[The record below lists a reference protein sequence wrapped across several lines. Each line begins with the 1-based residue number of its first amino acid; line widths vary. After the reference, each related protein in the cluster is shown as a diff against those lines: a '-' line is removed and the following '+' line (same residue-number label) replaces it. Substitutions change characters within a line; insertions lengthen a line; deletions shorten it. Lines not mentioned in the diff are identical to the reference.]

1 MLKLNLMFN
10 KKSQLIT
17 LVSSLTI
24 ASAIVIAS
32 PIIAWKVQPQ
42 STTDQSIINYE
53 DPSGYQDAHSNFKI
67 SAYAKLLQAI
77 GFDADMDFR
86 TITNSYLTRS
96 LKQLNLDQ
104 KYQIKV
110 ASGSNQSNL
119 VELSLSDLHTRA
131 TTSIQIENFNWNARV
146 NTVNEI
152 NVDPASFQWDIQRWI
167 QQKLPLALADYQPNY
182 QPLLDLNS
190 QAIKSL
196 VKNFKYQTSTIWYEG
211 QNPEALNR
219 NYQYDQKW
227 FEFKFVPV
235 ANSQQVALKIILK
248 PQKADFVVKH
258 FAYQSAQDQWIQV
271 KTEQQNL
278 QMETTVNEWRGS
290 DLTINPIDQPD
301 RTIYNQPLSL
311 IFSGKVKAKPLKQ
324 KLLYSP
330 SELTYFSQND
340 FKKFWQIAPLQNVL
354 EVNQDL
360 FQQFF
365 PKVKANFSFV
375 FVDGRDNNLPPYPLQ
390 DAYLKVD
397 DEIVDFDDLNY
408 LKIIPQVE
416 INGHYYRFDNSDR
429 SLWIRKDQLLTLND
443 LAAFKN
449 PVAFIKAQ
457 APWKQTLIE
466 QMHPDLINNIK
477 TWFSDPVANAN
488 LESQIRQLA
497 KQVDP
502 NQVETSFI
510 IKSNP
515 NYPDYQPD
523 ADLDH
528 IQANFEFPNQQL
540 AIKQLTTTKPYFQPA
555 QTLNLTANVFS
566 TTYQNQ
572 IHYFHLA
579 NANDNRPWKWNLKSL
594 DYNDRQF
601 RWNWNFDRN
610 AGLIKISFQA
620 DFSWASPKPYPN
632 NQDPNATVVLT
643 LTPQDFN

>member
-1 MLKLNLMFN
+1 MFN
-10 KKSQLIT
+10 KKSQLIC
-17 LVSSLTI
+17 LASSLTI
-24 ASAIVIAS
+24 ASAIVIVS
-32 PIIAWKVQPQ
+32 PIVSQKLQPQ
-42 STTDQSIINYE
+42 STNQPVINYE
-53 DPSGYQDAHSNFKI
+53 DPTGYQDSHSNFKI
-67 SAYAKLLQAI
+67 SAYGTLLQAI
-77 GFDADMDFR
+77 GFDPDMDFR
-86 TITNSYLTRS
+86 TITNNYLTRS

-110 ASGSNQSNL
+110 VSGSNQSNL
-119 VELSLSDLHTRA
+119 VELSLNDLSTKT

-152 NVDPASFQWDIQRWI
+152 SVDPASVEWNTERWI
-167 QQKLPLALADYQPNY
+167 QQKLPLALGDYQPNY
-182 QPLLDLNS
+182 EPLLNLNS

-211 QNPEALNR
+211 QNPESLER
-219 NYQYDQKW
+219 NYQSDQQW

-235 ANSQQVALKIILK
+235 ANTPQVALKISLK

-258 FAYQSAQDQWIQV
+258 FTYQAAQDQWIQV
-271 KTEQQNL
+271 KTDQQDL
-278 QMETTVNEWRGS
+278 QMETTINDWKGFN
-290 DLTINPIDQPD
+290 LTINPIDQPD
-301 RTIYNQPLSL
+301 RPIYNRPLSL
-311 IFSGKVKAKPLKQ
+311 IFNGKVKAKPWKQ

-340 FKKFWQIAPLQNVL
+340 FKKFWQIKPLQNVL

-365 PKVKANFSFV
+365 PQLKAKFSFV
-375 FVDGRDNNLPPYPLQ
+375 FVDGRNNNLPFYPVQ
-390 DAYLKVD
+390 DAYLNVD
-397 DEIVDFDDLNY
+397 DEIVDFDDVNY

-416 INGHYYRFDNSDR
+416 INGRYYRFDNNDR
-429 SLWIRKDQLLTLND
+429 SLRIRKDQFLTLND
-443 LAAFKN
+443 LDAFKN
-449 PVAFIKAQ
+449 PVAFVKAQ

-466 QMHPDLINNIK
+466 QMNPDLISNIK
-477 TWFSDPVANAN
+477 TWFSDPVANGN

-502 NQVETSFI
+502 NRVETTFM
-510 IKSNP
+510 IKPNP

-540 AIKQLTTTKPYFQPA
+540 AIKQLTTTNPYDQAA

-572 IHYFHLA
+572 IHYFHLR
-579 NANDNRPWKWNLKSL
+579 NTNDNRPWKWNLKSL
-594 DYNDRQF
+594 AYDDRQF
-601 RWNWNFDRN
+601 NWSWSFDRK
-610 AGLIKISFQA
+610 ATLIKITFQA
-620 DFSWASPKPYPN
+620 DFTWVSPKPYPN